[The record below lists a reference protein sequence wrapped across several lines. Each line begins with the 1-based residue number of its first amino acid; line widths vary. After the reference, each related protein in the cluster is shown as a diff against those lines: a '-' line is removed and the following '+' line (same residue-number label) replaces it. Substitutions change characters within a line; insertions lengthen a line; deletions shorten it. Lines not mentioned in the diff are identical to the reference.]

1 MTASI
6 QGQIVGWSHTRFGRL
21 DGQDLEA
28 LVRQATREAI
38 EHAGVDPAEIGAVYV
53 GHFNAGMVPDG
64 FVSSMPL
71 QECPQLRFV
80 PATRVENACA
90 SGSAALYQALAAVQC
105 GQARY
110 ALVVGAEKMTAV
122 GGPEVTSALA
132 NASYVREEKNAGL
145 SFPGIFGRIAS
156 LYFER
161 YGDHSGELAQIAA
174 KNHRNGVRNPYAQLR
189 KDLGFEFC
197 NTVSERNP
205 IIAGPLRK
213 TDCSLVSDGAAA
225 LVIAAPEAA
234 RRHRTAIR
242 FRAAQHVND
251 LLPMSS
257 RDPLAFEGP
266 ATAFQ
271 RALRDAGCTV
281 DDLDFAEIHDCFTM
295 AELLT
300 YEAMGLAPRGRGG
313 EVVRSRMC
321 EAGGRLPI
329 NPSGGLKAK
338 GHPVGA
344 TGVSMH
350 VIAAMQLTGQA
361 GEMQVPGAQL
371 GTVFNMG
378 GSAVANYV
386 SVLEPV
392 RA

>member
-1 MTASI
+1 
-6 QGQIVGWSHTRFGRL
+6 
-21 DGQDLEA
+21 
-28 LVRQATREAI
+28 
-38 EHAGVDPAEIGAVYV
+38 
-53 GHFNAGMVPDG
+53 
-64 FVSSMPL
+64 
-71 QECPQLRFV
+71 
-80 PATRVENACA
+80 
-90 SGSAALYQALAAVQC
+90 
-105 GQARY
+105 
-110 ALVVGAEKMTAV
+110 
-122 GGPEVTSALA
+122 
-132 NASYVREEKNAGL
+132 
-145 SFPGIFGRIAS
+145 
-156 LYFER
+156 
-161 YGDHSGELAQIAA
+161 
-174 KNHRNGVRNPYAQLR
+174 
-189 KDLGFEFC
+189 
-197 NTVSERNP
+197 
-205 IIAGPLRK
+205 
-213 TDCSLVSDGAAA
+213 
-225 LVIAAPEAA
+225 
-234 RRHRTAIR
+234 

-251 LLPMSS
+251 LLPLSS

-371 GTVFNMG
+371 GAVFNMG